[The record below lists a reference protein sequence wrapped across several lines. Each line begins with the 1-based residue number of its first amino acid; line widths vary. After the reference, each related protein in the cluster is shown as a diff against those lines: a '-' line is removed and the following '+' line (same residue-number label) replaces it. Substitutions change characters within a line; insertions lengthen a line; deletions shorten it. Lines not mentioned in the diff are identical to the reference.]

1 MNRNQTI
8 RMMLAVM
15 VIWTM
20 VASVSIVLARREFA
34 RATVALTGFEEA
46 APGSQT
52 SKYPSGPVA
61 AGPSAEIALT
71 TLILPAT
78 VPAGDSVEFL
88 LGGSLPVRS
97 TRSEYW
103 SMRREGS
110 RFIVELA
117 NDALLVDPY
126 RAVSPVEFQGSLPP
140 LSPGEYQVRFVAAGK
155 SVERSIRVQ

>member
-8 RMMLAVM
+8 RMMLAVL

-34 RATVALTGFEEA
+34 RATVALTGLGDGV
-46 APGSQT
+46 PGKQAVV
-52 SKYPSGPVA
+52 YPSGPVA
-61 AGPSAEIALT
+61 DGPSEEIALT
-71 TLILPAT
+71 TLIMPAT

-103 SMRREGS
+103 SMRREGD

-126 RAVSPVEFQGSLPP
+126 RAVAPVEFQGSLPP
-140 LSPGEYQVRFVAAGK
+140 LAPGKYQVRFVAAGK
-155 SVERSIRVQ
+155 SMERSIRVQ